1 RTVARRVPRRRGRA
15 RGLRPRPARDDGA
28 RRRAGAACG
37 HRRPGCWRRSRP
49 DRAAA
54 RTGLSEGGAMAFG
67 RLERNP
73 GAQPMSDINMTPLID
88 VMLVLLVIFMIT
100 APLMTSSLKL
110 DLPKTDAA
118 QPSDTPQF
126 ISVALD
132 RDGRYFYGDE
142 AVDAAAFAA
151 RIAAAAKKNPQTEV
165 QLRADKAV
173 PYGRVAELIG
183 IVQKAGLTRIGF
195 IADPEKA
202 RRAAPGR

>member
-1 RTVARRVPRRRGRA
+1 
-15 RGLRPRPARDDGA
+15 
-28 RRRAGAACG
+28 
-37 HRRPGCWRRSRP
+37 
-49 DRAAA
+49 
-54 RTGLSEGGAMAFG
+54 MAFG
-67 RLERNP
+67 RLERTR

-132 RDGRYFYGDE
+132 REGRYFFGDE
-142 AVDAAAFAA
+142 TLAADAFAA
-151 RIAAAAKKNPQTEV
+151 RVAVAAKRNAQTEV
-165 QLRADKAV
+165 QLRADRGV

-195 IADPEKA
+195 VTEP
-202 RRAAPGR
+202 AAAASGS